1 MRAKAQRGVDSLQKC
16 TPGISKK
23 HSYCFS
29 IWCNRGLL
37 TRFNILVEVNPI
49 FRLPF
54 TGMCDCSLPCSE
66 HTLDQ
71 MTQRGLSQ
79 PTSPPRSQFFLR
91 QGVLCSA
98 PQKRTRYTGQ
108 GEATRGSS
116 PTPRRSEAARARP
129 GSPQRRRGA
138 GALPPSTRHGWRG
151 VAWPARLPRLPSRL
165 SEPRLRAAPVPFA
178 PFSLPAPLRSGTGGG
193 RQPEA
198 RQGWK
203 GTAPALPGRAARA
216 LARSVPPGG
225 AGAWRR
231 RRRC

>member
-1 MRAKAQRGVDSLQKC
+1 MPVNSWSTRSSSKCILRSLCNRNTLCMRQDYSRMRAKARRGVDSLQKC

-54 TGMCDCSLPCSE
+54 TGTCNCSLPCSE
-66 HTLDQ
+66 HALDQ

-91 QGVLCSA
+91 QGILCSA
-98 PQKRTRYTGQ
+98 PRKRTRYAGQ
-108 GEATRGSS
+108 GEATWGSS

-129 GSPQRRRGA
+129 GSPQGRRGA

-151 VAWPARLPRLPSRL
+151 VAPR
-165 SEPRLRAAPVPFA
+165 
-178 PFSLPAPLRSGTGGG
+178 G
-193 RQPEA
+193 
-198 RQGWK
+198 
-203 GTAPALPGRAARA
+203 
-216 LARSVPPGG
+216 PPGCHDYPRG
-225 AGAWRR
+225 SRSPG
-231 RRRC
+231 